1 MKNTILIIIVVAI
14 IAVGAGFM
22 LGKTYT
28 TTQFAGFVELH
39 KTNSGTFV
47 ISKDRIFTVSEMMG
61 ENTHR

>member
-28 TTQFAGFVELH
+28 TTQYTGFVELH

-47 ISKDRIFTVSEMMG
+47 ISKDRIYTVSELMG
-61 ENTHR
+61 ENPHR